1 MYMKLFP
8 SRRDRDDAA
17 LISALAATNPFSAA
31 RIDLERRTLRERY
44 VEGAGFWSLRTENE
58 EAPSENA
65 MRVGERAWSLAR
77 TLRGRL
83 GGHCREEEL
92 AHYEDVA
99 RFALYQRHDDALLAL
114 TRTLEARVAEGSR
127 ELTFSAPDYP
137 AFADD
142 AAELLGPLWQGAGR
156 SDDSA
161 HLYALFFQFRRTFH
175 HVFATV
181 VGRSA
186 PTARLREAIWE
197 STFTHDLR
205 RYYRSLH
212 DRMGDITTLIV
223 GASGTGKELVAR
235 AVAFSRHLP
244 FDVRRGTF
252 SVDPRAIFLPLNVAA
267 LSPTLI
273 ESELFGHKRGS
284 FTGAVADREGWLGAC
299 SPAGAVFLDEIGEL
313 DPAIQVK
320 LLRAL
325 QTRSFQR
332 LGETKTRPFWGK
344 IIAAS
349 GRDLDAAASE
359 GRFRRDLYYRLCA
372 DVIRTPTLA
381 ERLDDD
387 PSELSDLIRF
397 IARRVAGP
405 REAVSLAD
413 EAQGFAT
420 QSLGPG
426 YRWPGNVRELEQCVR
441 NVLVRRRYQPAAAKP
456 GDDLAQALAE
466 GRLSADE
473 LLDRYAA
480 SVYRTTGSFAETARR
495 LGLDRRT
502 IARRVRAALEP

>member
-1 MYMKLFP
+1 MYMGLFT
-8 SRRDRDDAA
+8 SRRERDDAA
-17 LISALAATNPFSAA
+17 LIAALAATNPFSAA
-31 RIDLERRTLRERY
+31 RIDLERRLLREHY
-44 VEGAGFWSLRTENE
+44 VEGAGFWSLRADDE

-65 MRVGERAWSLAR
+65 IRAGERAWSLAC
-77 TLRGRL
+77 TLRARL
-83 GGHCREEEL
+83 SGGPDEEDL
-92 AHYEDVA
+92 ARYEDVA
-99 RFALYQRHDDALLAL
+99 RFALYQRHDDALQAL
-114 TRTLEARVAEGSR
+114 VRGLEARIAEGSS
-127 ELTFSAPDYP
+127 ELGLSAPGYQ

-142 AAELLGPLWQGAGR
+142 AAELLGPLWERAGR
-156 SDDSA
+156 RDDRA
-161 HLYALFFQFRRTFH
+161 QLYALFFQFRRTFH

-181 VGRSA
+181 VGGSA

-212 DRMGDITTLIV
+212 DRMGDITTLVV

-235 AVAFSRHLP
+235 AIALSRHLP
-244 FDVRRGTF
+244 FDARRQRFT
-252 SVDPRAIFLPLNVAA
+252 VEPRAIFLPLNVAA
-267 LSPTLI
+267 LSPTLV

-313 DPAIQVK
+313 DPTIQVK

-332 LGETKTRPFWGK
+332 LGETETRLFRGK

-349 GRDLDAAASE
+349 GRDLDVAAAE

-387 PSELSDLIRF
+387 RGELSDLVRF

-405 REAVSLAD
+405 REASSLAD
-413 EAQGFAT
+413 EALAFAA
-420 QSLGPG
+420 SLGSG

-441 NVLVRRRYQPAAAKP
+441 NVLVRRHYRPAANP
-456 GDDLAQALAE
+456 SDDLAQALAE
-466 GRLSADE
+466 GRLTADQ

-480 SVYRTTGSFAETARR
+480 SVYRLTGSYAETARR

-502 IARRVRAALEP
+502 IARRVRAARDG